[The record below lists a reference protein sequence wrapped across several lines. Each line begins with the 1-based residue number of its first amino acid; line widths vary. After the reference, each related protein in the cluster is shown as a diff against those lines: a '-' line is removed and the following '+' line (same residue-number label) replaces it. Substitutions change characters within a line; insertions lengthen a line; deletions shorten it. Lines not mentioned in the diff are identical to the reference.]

1 MPRHEPV
8 SPEEDLASYYGT
20 QPPGA
25 PGATVASTLPSAPAA
40 STPPP
45 LPSSVGAAPPA
56 VPPPTPPQGPPPIPP
71 SLAVSPSWP
80 ADGFE
85 PDPNADPNA
94 AQVGRLAPVSRPA
107 PTFSSPVT
115 VPADAPNPAVAALV
129 SLFVPGAGQIYAGQ
143 TAKGVVMMLVAFG
156 TCFGGGL
163 LNVLAAVDA
172 LLIAQRQ
179 ARGETVGDW
188 QFF

>member
-20 QPPGA
+20 HPPGP
-25 PGATVASTLPSAPAA
+25 PGATVVSTPPPVPAA
-40 STPPP
+40 SAPPP
-45 LPSSVGAAPPA
+45 LPSSVGA
-56 VPPPTPPQGPPPIPP
+56 VPPPIPP

-107 PTFSSPVT
+107 PTFSTPVS
-115 VPADAPNPAVAALV
+115 VPADAPIPAVAALV
-129 SLFVPGAGQIYAGQ
+129 SLFVPGAGQVYAGQ
-143 TAKGVVMMLVAFG
+143 TAKGVVMLLVALGTFG
-156 TCFGGGL
+156 CFGL

-179 ARGETVGDW
+179 ARGETVSDW